1 MPHLSLGDRADI
13 AISKLQDTQLTPMEE
28 ALFQAW
34 TKANQIKKPD
44 APNDR
49 VDYRGIYRATGGAI
63 LPNGQLKE
71 IADKTNA
78 ESELQT
84 LLQQRMMDHVDRMTK
99 QKVGEQ
105 NAAASAAKANFGS
118 SS

>member
-84 LLQQRMMDHVDRMTK
+84 LLQQRMMDHVDKMTK
-99 QKVGEQ
+99 QKISEM
-105 NAAASAAKANFGS
+105 SATNKMGL
-118 SS
+118 

>member
-84 LLQQRMMDHVDRMTK
+84 LLQQRMMDHVDKMTK
-99 QKVGEQ
+99 QKISEM
-105 NAAASAAKANFGS
+105 NATNKMGL
-118 SS
+118 

>member
-1 MPHLSLGDRADI
+1 MPHLSLDNQADI
-13 AISKLQDTQLTPMEE
+13 ALSKLQDTQLTPMEE

-44 APNDR
+44 APDDR

-71 IADKTNA
+71 IAEKSNA
-78 ESELQT
+78 QSQLQDI
-84 LLQQRMMDHVDRMTK
+84 LQHRMLDHIGSLTK
-99 QKVGEQ
+99 QKVGEM
-105 NAAASAAKANFGS
+105 NAAKPKQEY
-118 SS
+118 

>member
-1 MPHLSLGDRADI
+1 MPHLSLNNQADI
-13 AISKLQDTQLTPMEE
+13 ALSKLQDTQLTPMEE

-44 APNDR
+44 APDDR
-49 VDYRGIYRATGGAI
+49 VDYRGMYRAMGGAI

-71 IADKTNA
+71 IAAKANA
-78 ESELQT
+78 KSQLQDI
-84 LLQQRMMDHVDRMTK
+84 LQQRMMDHVDRMTK

-105 NAAASAAKANFGS
+105 NAAASAAKVNFGS

>member
-63 LPNGQLKE
+63 LPNGQLKA

-84 LLQQRMMDHVDRMTK
+84 ILHQRMMDHIGNLTK
-99 QKVGEQ
+99 QKVGELKTAQ
-105 NAAASAAKANFGS
+105 PSQEL
-118 SS
+118 